1 MTAFAMLTVIM
12 PSSISVKASAEN
24 WGQDYDTA
32 KTFSI
37 ADKDEL
43 LAFRDMVN
51 SGKSFSG
58 KTVTLQADID
68 LASEEWIPIGRE
80 AKAFEGSFQ
89 GNNKKIKNLTIT
101 NKDLNSAGFF
111 GITGGGSNSVIQDL
125 TLENVHIDANQTVGA
140 LGGYMVTRTV
150 NCQVIGNIH
159 ISGTFMVGGLAGD
172 HYSKIENSHVNGN
185 AGSIISGR
193 YVEAN
198 REGDNIGG
206 LIGLRGE
213 GSNLVQD
220 SSVSNVK
227 ISGTRKIGGF
237 IGAAF
242 LSNSF
247 ENCEVNNVIIE
258 TNASVEYAN
267 DNVSSL
273 GLGGMIGVF
282 NNHTPNGHIT
292 SSTVS
297 DVAFIIP
304 ENIKDIVK
312 AGYMYGLSRAASK
325 TPDLADNFIT
335 GTNTGSNNALD
346 SVEGITTHYTRLEP
360 TCVEDGHI
368 EYWMSVDKYYK
379 DAKRTEEITETDT
392 ILAASGHHAV
402 KVDAKAPSC
411 IEEGNIAYWYCDQCD
426 EYFSDEALTTKVDK
440 ADVMIA
446 ITNHDAIKVDAKA
459 PTCTEEGHIEY
470 WYCEECD
477 QYFLD
482 EALTTKANKEDLILA
497 VVSHKAVKID
507 AKAPTC
513 TEKGNIAYWYCEEC
527 DQYFLD
533 ETLQVKL
540 TKEDTI
546 LNETDHL
553 AFTLVNVKQ
562 ASCTEEGYTG
572 DLVCKYCGELIKQGK
587 ATAKLAHHFV
597 NGECSE
603 CGEKDPHYVASKP
616 IENDTQTSTDTTK
629 QEAETETSPRTGDET
644 NIAVWMILMMAS
656 VLGIVHLHRK
666 HTCNED

>member
-1 MTAFAMLTVIM
+1 MRKVLSALIAFAMLIVMT

-24 WGQDYDTA
+24 WGQDYDTVN
-32 KTFSI
+32 TFTI
-37 ADKDEL
+37 ADKEEL

-51 SGKSFSG
+51 SGKDFSG

-68 LASEEWIPIGRE
+68 LVSEEWIPIGRE
-80 AKAFEGSFQ
+80 SKPFGGSFQ

-101 NKDLNSAGFF
+101 NRDLNSAGFF
-111 GITGGGSNSVIQDL
+111 GITGGGSNGVIADL

-150 NCQVIGNIH
+150 NCQVIVDIH

-172 HYSKIENSHVNGN
+172 HYSKIENSHVKGN
-185 AGSIISGR
+185 EGSTISGR

-198 REGDNIGG
+198 SEGDNIGG

-213 GSNLVQD
+213 GSNLIQN
-220 SSVSNVK
+220 SSVSNIK

-267 DNVSSL
+267 DNISSL
-273 GLGGMIGVF
+273 GLGGFIGVF
-282 NNHTPNGHIT
+282 NNHTPNGHIV
-292 SSTVS
+292 SSTVR
-297 DVAFIIP
+297 DITMIIP
-304 ENIKDIVK
+304 ENIKDIAT
-312 AGYMYGLSRAASK
+312 AGYMYGLSRASGK
-325 TPDLADNFIT
+325 TPDLTENLVT
-335 GTNTGSNNALD
+335 GTNTGSNNAKD
-346 SVEGITTHYTRLEP
+346 NVEGITTHYARLEP

-379 DAKRTEEITETDT
+379 DAARTEEITEADT
-392 ILAASGHHAV
+392 ILTKSGHHAV
-402 KVDAKAPSC
+402 KVEAKEPSC

-426 EYFSDEALTTKVDK
+426 EYFSDELLTTKV
-440 ADVMIA
+440 
-446 ITNHDAIKVDAKA
+446 
-459 PTCTEEGHIEY
+459 
-470 WYCEECD
+470 
-477 QYFLD
+477 
-482 EALTTKANKEDLILA
+482 NKEDLILA
-497 VVSHKAVKID
+497 VVPHKTVKIE

-540 TKEDTI
+540 TKEETVLD
-546 LNETDHL
+546 ETDHP
-553 AFTLVNVKQ
+553 AFTLVNVKK

-572 DLVCKYCGELIKQGK
+572 DLVCKYCGEVIKQGK
-587 ATAKLAHHFV
+587 ATAKLAHHYV

-603 CGEKDPHYVASKP
+603 CKEKDPNYVLQKP
-616 IENDTQTSTDTTK
+616 IENDTQTSTDTNK
-629 QEAETETSPRTGDET
+629 KETETNKTPQTGDET
-644 NIAVWMILMMAS
+644 NIAFWMFLTMVS
-656 VLGIVHLHRK
+656 VLGVANLHRRNK
-666 HTCNED
+666 FIEE